1 MKRRKFISASLF
13 SVTAMATLKDLHNF
27 GEQLS
32 PAESKMPVLFVGH
45 GSPMNAIEENEFA
58 AGWRS
63 AGKDLPKPNAILCV
77 SAHWETKGTFVTAM
91 EKPRTIHDFGG
102 FPPELYEVQYPAPG
116 SPLLA
121 GKTKEAIKKAA
132 VELDT
137 NWGLDHG
144 CWSVVRRMYPG
155 ADVPVLQLSMD
166 HDRPPQWHYDLA
178 KDLAALRRKGVL
190 IIGSGNMVHNLRRLN
205 WEHPAATYDW
215 AEEMN
220 VKFKHFVLNG
230 EVKSLID
237 YPSLGSAAM
246 LSVPTPE
253 HFLPMLYTLG
263 LKEEGEQI
271 TFFNDKTVMG
281 SVSMTSF
288 KIS

>member
-1 MKRRKFISASLF
+1 MPALFI
-13 SVTAMATLKDLHNF
+13 
-27 GEQLS
+27 
-32 PAESKMPVLFVGH
+32 GH
-45 GSPMNAIEENEFA
+45 GSPMNAIEDNEFSR
-58 AGWRS
+58 GWREI
-63 AGKDLPKPNAILCV
+63 GKNLPRPRAILV
-77 SAHWETKGTFVTAM
+77 ISAHWETRGTFVTAM
-91 EKPRTIHDFGG
+91 DKPRTIHDFGG

-116 SPLLA
+116 NPLLA
-121 GKTKEAIKKAA
+121 SQTKETVRKAA

-144 CWSVVRRMYPG
+144 CWSVVRRMYPD

-166 HDRPPQWHYDLA
+166 YDRPPQWHYDLA
-178 KDLAALRRKGVL
+178 RDLAALRKKGVL

-205 WEHPAATYDW
+205 WENPASTYDW

-230 EVKSLID
+230 EVKQLID
-237 YPSLGSAAM
+237 YPSLGTSAM

-253 HFLPMLYTLG
+253 HFLPMLYALG
-263 LKEEGEQI
+263 LKEEKEQI

-281 SVSMTSF
+281 SISMTSF